1 MDLEKRFGHDLNPL
15 EDGSARRNRSSTL
28 TIRGEC
34 ASAPP
39 RQSGVLNKSLGFGR
53 PLSKA
58 PGSLKSWHGQES
70 IACRLPSRSP
80 NVFCRGAILGK
91 RAGGPNVAHPVTQT
105 VSNPYLRLE
114 TGNGKLVAEKPHKPR
129 ACAGSLSSD

>member
-1 MDLEKRFGHDLNPL
+1 LEG
-15 EDGSARRNRSSTL
+15 GSARRNRSSTL

-58 PGSLKSWHGQES
+58 PGSLK
-70 IACRLPSRSP
+70 P
-80 NVFCRGAILGK
+80 
-91 RAGGPNVAHPVTQT
+91 
-105 VSNPYLRLE
+105 
-114 TGNGKLVAEKPHKPR
+114 
-129 ACAGSLSSD
+129 